1 MKTLFKKPP
10 VRASPTFAKPILKP
24 RKKEEQE
31 EEIPL
36 DKWKQGFSV
45 KAAMEAA
52 EHDCPPLA
60 CPDSAPEMPA
70 DISKIAGDDLGE
82 LFGQFSAWSA
92 YLEEAVSLA
101 DIESEEKSAYLE
113 HVQAKVRLTKS
124 GTVQDKNAK
133 ALNSEEYIFHEME
146 AYKAVAKAK
155 LLKARMRGYDKFVA
169 ALSREITRRSEGR
182 G

>member
-1 MKTLFKKPP
+1 VKTLFKKPP
-10 VRASPTFAKPILKP
+10 VRASPTFAKPIPKK
-24 RKKEEQE
+24 RKKEQE
-31 EEIPL
+31 EASPL

-60 CPDSAPEMPA
+60 CPSEAPLMPD
-70 DISKIAGDDLGE
+70 DISHVGADELGE
-82 LFGQFSAWSA
+82 LFGRFSAYA
-92 YLEEAVSLA
+92 AFLEEAVALA
-101 DIESEEKSAYLE
+101 DIDAGEKEAYLE
-113 HVQAKVRLTKS
+113 HIQAKVRLTKS

-133 ALNSEEYIFHEME
+133 ALNSEEYIHCEME
-146 AYKAVAKAK
+146 SFKAGAKAK
-155 LLKARMRGYDKFVA
+155 LLKARLRGYDKCAA